1 MRDKAQIAY
10 NIIKDKILKGE
21 LPPLSDISEESL
33 QEELDISRTPV
44 REAIQKLKKEGF
56 VYIYSR
62 KGTIVSD
69 ITVDLTKSIYEV
81 RTLNEPYTARCA
93 CGKIPKDRLL
103 RMRDAW
109 TAPPENLT
117 AEEERDYFINLDRD
131 LHNMILE
138 YTDNVF
144 LKDMLQI
151 VNDHSHR
158 IRIRTSKR
166 NKEYDCSIKEHI
178 EIIEAFL
185 EEDADKVEERVRYH
199 IENAIQEA
207 YKYS

>member
-33 QEELDISRTPV
+33 QDELDISRTPV

-81 RTLNEPYTARCA
+81 RALNEPYAARCA
-93 CGKIPKDRLL
+93 CG
-103 RMRDAW
+103 A
-109 TAPPENLT
+109 
-117 AEEERDYFINLDRD
+117 
-131 LHNMILE
+131 
-138 YTDNVF
+138 
-144 LKDMLQI
+144 QI
-151 VNDHSHR
+151 VVFTSGRGTPTGNPLAPVIKVTGNRETYAMMQDNIDVDASHV
-158 IRIRTSKR
+158 IYGPES
-166 NKEYDCSIKEHI
+166 
-178 EIIEAFL
+178 L
-185 EEDADKVEERVRYH
+185 EELGAMLLEEVVEVAKGKLTKAEVLGFVETSVQRVCNY
-199 IENAIQEA
+199 A
-207 YKYS
+207 

>member
-33 QEELDISRTPV
+33 QDELDISRTPV

-81 RTLNEPYTARCA
+81 RALNEPYAARGA
-93 CGKIPKDRLL
+93 CGKIPRERLL
-103 RMRDAW
+103 RMREAW
-109 TAPPENLT
+109 MVPP
-117 AEEERDYFINLDRD
+117 ADSVMEEQRDYFINLDRD

-138 YTDNVF
+138 YTDNKF
-144 LKDMLQI
+144 LKDMLQV

-158 IRIRTSKR
+158 IRLRISKR
-166 NKEYDCSIKEHI
+166 NRQYGSSIKDHI

-185 EEDADKVEERVRYH
+185 EEDADRIEQRVRHH
-199 IENAIQEA
+199 IEHAINEA
-207 YKYS
+207 FEYL